1 VLSFL
6 FDAFIVVVIFR
17 RVFASKQPN
26 SETIFLALCIYLLA
40 GFAFASIYGMVA
52 LLQPRAFY
60 LDPLANVHKHGRFGR
75 RGLRH
80 WPHGRRGSSGG

>member
-26 SETIFLALCIYLLA
+26 SETIFGALCIYLLA

-60 LDPLANVHKHGRFGR
+60 LDPLANVHTVPDRLDFFTTALGQ
-75 RGLRH
+75 
-80 WPHGRRGSSGG
+80 